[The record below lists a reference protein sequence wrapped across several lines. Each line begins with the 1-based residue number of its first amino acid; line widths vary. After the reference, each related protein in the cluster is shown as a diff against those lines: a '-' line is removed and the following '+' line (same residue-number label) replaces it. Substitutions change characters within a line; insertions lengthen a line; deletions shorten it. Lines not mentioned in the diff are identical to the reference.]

1 MAYKSASESH
11 QDDLEGRIH
20 VAQMKY
26 LDGCKAIVMCSRTSA
41 DDLPCAEGFLSIL
54 VDGHWIASKCSC
66 LAASASASRELKN
79 LGRQWWKQAREEYDG
94 LFPYVSEELR
104 ARWRAEKRADE
115 RRPDNPERIKDLM
128 RQAARILGAGME
140 VEHEVSG

>member
-26 LDGCKAIVMCSRTSA
+26 LDGCKSMVMCNRTSA

-54 VDGHWIASKCSC
+54 VDGHWVARKCSC
-66 LAASASASRELKN
+66 LEASATASRELKN
-79 LGRQWWKQAREEYDG
+79 LGRQWWRQAKEEYDG

-104 ARWRAEKRADE
+104 ARWRAEKKADE
-115 RRPDNPERIKDLM
+115 HVVENPARMAALKLQAREAMSGIGKGVER
-128 RQAARILGAGME
+128 
-140 VEHEVSG
+140 